1 MCGGRNATCTPPPTP
16 PPQDNNP
23 QAVGAGLSAGRL
35 RAAPLGCPPSA
46 PAASQRAIKVDP
58 EHSWGGGRGRRG
70 GGPRL
75 AAPQLR
81 VFFSPPPSPPTPSH
95 RPAYYYQRDA
105 FIFKAAR
112 RVRSPA
118 RMLRRRPARPPPPR
132 AAAPHVARPR
142 SGAGNRR
149 DPGDPK
155 EKLHGSTR
163 SDQLFGSLPLSLFL
177 NNISLVGGLGFY
189 YYYCYYYFKCDCC
202 CCRCCC
208 SS

>member
-81 VFFSPPPSPPTPSH
+81 VFFSPPLAPHT
-95 RPAYYYQRDA
+95 
-105 FIFKAAR
+105 F
-112 RVRSPA
+112 
-118 RMLRRRPARPPPPR
+118 PPPR
-132 AAAPHVARPR
+132 LLLSARCFYFQSSAEGPESGEDAAAAPGAAPLAAGSGTARCAAAER
-142 SGAGNRR
+142 SGESARSRR
-149 DPGDPK
+149 SQGEAARIHSVRPALRLAPS
-155 EKLHGSTR
+155 LA
-163 SDQLFGSLPLSLFL
+163 LFKQYLPCWWFGFLLLLLLLLF
-177 NNISLVGGLGFY
+177 
-189 YYYCYYYFKCDCC
+189 
-202 CCRCCC
+202 
-208 SS
+208 